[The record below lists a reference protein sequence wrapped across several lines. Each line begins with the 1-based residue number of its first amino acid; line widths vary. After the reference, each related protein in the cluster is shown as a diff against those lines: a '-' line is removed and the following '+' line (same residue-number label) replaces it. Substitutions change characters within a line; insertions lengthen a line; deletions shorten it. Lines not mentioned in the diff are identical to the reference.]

1 MGQASHHQEV
11 RVKAIDL
18 VHKYAGPRV
27 LILGEVDR
35 LLHPEWMNP
44 RKETAEKPKDTLD
57 LNGSEIRYR
66 GQTKDTYDLVVDS
79 GALEHELDIYG
90 ALKKM
95 SRAVKKGGVI
105 FHLSPMSMI
114 NWGYWNINPKAF
126 KEFYKDWEILEQW
139 AVKKEHSVPLPHD
152 RASIASEV
160 SMIFV
165 ARK

>member
-1 MGQASHHQEV
+1 
-11 RVKAIDL
+11 VKAIDL

-57 LNGSEIRYR
+57 LNGSEIIYSFRSKKCY
-66 GQTKDTYDLVVDS
+66 DIDLVVDS
-79 GALEHELDIYG
+79 GALEHEMDIYG

-95 SRAVKKGGVI
+95 SSLVKKGGVI
-105 FHLSPMSMI
+105 FHLSPISMV
-114 NWGYWNINPKAF
+114 NWGYWNINPKVF
-126 KEFYKDWEILEQW
+126 KEFYKDWEILEEW
-139 AVKKEHSVPLPHD
+139 AVKKEHTVALPYD

-160 SMIFV
+160 SMYFV

>member
-1 MGQASHHQEV
+1 M
-11 RVKAIDL
+11 KAIDL
-18 VHKYAGPRV
+18 IKKYAGPRV

-35 LLHPEWMNP
+35 LLNPEWMNP
-44 RKETAEKPKDTLD
+44 RKETEEKPKDTLELD
-57 LNGSEIRYR
+57 GTIHYKPNG
-66 GQTKDTYDLVVDS
+66 KAYDLVIDS

-90 ALKKM
+90 SLKKM
-95 SRAVKKGGVI
+95 VKQVRKGGVI
-105 FHLSPMSMI
+105 FHLSPISMV

-139 AVKKEHSVPLPHD
+139 AVKKEHIIPLMYD

-160 SMIFV
+160 SMYFV